1 MIRNLSIQKKIILW
15 FAAAMVLIVLLM
27 SAMTLAIANSV
38 LDENIRERLVNVVSD
53 NANQI
58 DYYEDLDDENVHY
71 GDQFLAYRNGWL
83 SIDDDFCNVYEGI
96 STALYDADGNLLYGS
111 APIRLAMSDGV
122 SDSSAPASVTK
133 VKQDGTSYYIYEK
146 RLLLPDS
153 DGLVLRGVVSQNES
167 INVLYHI
174 VRLSL
179 WLLPMLAAL
188 ALLGGYVITR
198 RSFLPVEQIARDA
211 EAIGQSGDL
220 SRRLDIGPGDD
231 EIHMLAASFNDMFA
245 RLEKN
250 FEAERQFTSDA
261 SHELRTPTAVISS
274 RRRNTRWS
282 SRILWKNIRSPWRS
296 CSDKRCACAASST
309 SCCCSPASIRA
320 PSARPSK
327 RPTSASF

>member
-122 SDSSAPASVTK
+122 SD
-133 VKQDGTSYYIYEK
+133 
-146 RLLLPDS
+146 
-153 DGLVLRGVVSQNES
+153 
-167 INVLYHI
+167 
-174 VRLSL
+174 
-179 WLLPMLAAL
+179 
-188 ALLGGYVITR
+188 
-198 RSFLPVEQIARDA
+198 
-211 EAIGQSGDL
+211 
-220 SRRLDIGPGDD
+220 
-231 EIHMLAASFNDMFA
+231 
-245 RLEKN
+245 
-250 FEAERQFTSDA
+250 
-261 SHELRTPTAVISS
+261 
-274 RRRNTRWS
+274 
-282 SRILWKNIRSPWRS
+282 
-296 CSDKRCACAASST
+296 
-309 SCCCSPASIRA
+309 
-320 PSARPSK
+320 
-327 RPTSASF
+327 